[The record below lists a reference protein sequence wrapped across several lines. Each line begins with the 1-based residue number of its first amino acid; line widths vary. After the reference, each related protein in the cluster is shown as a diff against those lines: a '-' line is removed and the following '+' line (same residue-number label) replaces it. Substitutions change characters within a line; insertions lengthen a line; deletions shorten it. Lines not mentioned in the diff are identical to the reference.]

1 MQLSAEFLLILFIG
15 ITALS
20 MTLQAISV
28 WRAARTVR
36 KMAEELQQETR
47 KLQAAVESVSTR
59 LAQVSESLEP
69 VRQLGDEL
77 NENVRFV
84 MGAFRRTT
92 EQVDELVN
100 EVIRLG
106 HEQAQRVDGL
116 VTDTIEK
123 FEQTSEVIQKDV
135 LRPVLEIGSFFKGVQ
150 SGLSFLLGRRGKK
163 TGSKSTEE
171 ELFI

>member
-1 MQLSAEFLLILFIG
+1 MQLSTEFLLILFIG

-20 MTLQAISV
+20 MTLQAIAI
-28 WRAARTVR
+28 WRAAKTVR
-36 KMAEELQQETR
+36 KIAAELQQETR
-47 KLQAAVESVSTR
+47 KLEAAVESISAR
-59 LAQVSESLEP
+59 LTQVSESLEP
-69 VRQLGDEL
+69 VRQLGNEL

-84 MGAFRRTT
+84 MGAVRRTT
-92 EQVDELVN
+92 EQVDELVK

-123 FEQTSEVIQKDV
+123 VEQTSEVIQKDV
-135 LRPVLEIGSFFKGVQ
+135 LRPILEIGSFFKGIQ
-150 SGLSFLLGRRGKK
+150 SGLSFLLGRRKK
-163 TGSKSTEE
+163 EAATKSNEE

>member
-1 MQLSAEFLLILFIG
+1 MNAEFLLILFIG

-20 MTLQAISV
+20 MTLQALSV

-36 KMAEELQQETR
+36 KMAEELRQETR
-47 KLQAAVESVSTR
+47 SLKAAVDSVSTK
-59 LAQVSESLEP
+59 LTKVSESLEP
-69 VRQLGDEL
+69 VRQLG
-77 NENVRFV
+77 NEFNDNVRFV

-92 EQVDELVN
+92 EEVDGLVQ

-116 VTDTIEK
+116 VTDSVEK
-123 FEQTSEVIQKDV
+123 FEQTSEAIQKDV
-135 LRPVLEIGSFFKGVQ
+135 LRPILEIGSFFKGVQ

-163 TGSKSTEE
+163 TGTTKPEE

>member
-1 MQLSAEFLLILFIG
+1 MQLNAEFLLILFIG
-15 ITALS
+15 VTALS
-20 MTLQAISV
+20 MTLQALSV

-106 HEQAQRVDGL
+106 HDQAQRVDGL

>member
-1 MQLSAEFLLILFIG
+1 MHLSAELLLILFIG

-20 MTLQAISV
+20 MTLQALAV
-28 WRAARTVR
+28 WRAAQTVR

-47 KLQAAVESVSTR
+47 KLQAAVESVSSKLT
-59 LAQVSESLEP
+59 QVSESLEP
-69 VRQLGDEL
+69 VRQLG
-77 NENVRFV
+77 NEFNDNVRFV

-92 EQVDELVN
+92 EEVDGLVK

-116 VTDTIEK
+116 VTDTVEK
-123 FEQTSEVIQKDV
+123 FDQTSEVIQKDV
-135 LRPVLEIGSFFKGVQ
+135 LKPILEIGSFFKGVQ

-163 TGSKSTEE
+163 TGTKSSEE